1 MATTY
6 QASHM
11 GNTFQSAGQSMLLG
25 KKSNVLLVKDDV
37 GKAKPTT
44 RNLPA
49 EQFVFGKGNRF
60 DESAADGKLLRT
72 RIER

>member
-1 MATTY
+1 
-6 QASHM
+6 M

-60 DESAADGKLLRT
+60 DESAADGK
-72 RIER
+72 